1 MESPLCEV
9 IIDGNKF
16 QLPKW
21 SLRSPGYKG
30 FIEDDVNIAKS
41 MVRLHYIEAEEDKTR
56 IEMKGIQLKLSECK
70 YSVEKLFARMNAAES
85 TFNEWHTEKKDLK
98 KEIDNLK
105 KVNDERVREI
115 GKLKCENK
123 GVREEMSGCKKSHE
137 NLLERINT
145 NESNFYELCKKIV
158 I

>member
-1 MESPLCEV
+1 MESALCEV

-56 IEMKGIQLKLSECK
+56 IEMKGVQLEVSEYK
-70 YSVEKLFARMNAAES
+70 YSVQKLFARMNAAES
-85 TFNEWHTEKKDLK
+85 TFNVTLYF
-98 KEIDNLK
+98 
-105 KVNDERVREI
+105 
-115 GKLKCENK
+115 
-123 GVREEMSGCKKSHE
+123 S
-137 NLLERINT
+137 
-145 NESNFYELCKKIV
+145 
-158 I
+158 